1 MITNLGVIADQT
13 SEFSLVAF
21 SFKYSGYPLTY
32 LSDFQNQ
39 YCISIVYLYNMFN
52 VISISYRPYGMV
64 HTVRI
69 ILSLV
74 FLCRY
79 NTTPII
85 WLSLNK
91 STSNGPYNMDH
102 MILFISHGSYII
114 YDNLSYKMDYN
125 TRSVYW

>member
-39 YCISIVYLYNMFN
+39 YCISIVYLYDMFN
-52 VISISYRPYGMV
+52 VISISYGPCGMV
-64 HTVRI
+64 HTVWI

-74 FLCRY
+74 FLSGY

-85 WLSLNK
+85 WPILNK
-91 STSNGPYNMDH
+91 STSNGPYDMGH
-102 MILFISHGSYII
+102 MIWFILHG
-114 YDNLSYKMDYN
+114 
-125 TRSVYW
+125 